1 MTQKIENSTEDV
13 WTVTAGKQDKEWNV
27 EHVTGEEY
35 IVYEDGERDDSN
47 LVSLS
52 NGNCD
57 GTYFEYNQTC
67 PHIDAARKVA
77 ELQEEEDDEYDILD
91 DVDKQIERIENG
103 EYDFLDDVD
112 KQIERIENG
121 EDVWTVT
128 AGKQDKEW
136 NVEHVT
142 GDDYIVYEDGERYD
156 SNLVSLSDGNCDG
169 TYFEYNQTCPHID
182 AARNVAELQEEEDDE
197 YDYAYRGWLFDKLLE
212 RIENG
217 EDVWTVTAGEQ
228 DKEWNVEHVT
238 GEEYIVYENGER
250 EDSNLVSLS
259 EGHCDGTYFEYNKTC
274 PHIDAARKVAEI
286 KEEEDD
292 DYDYREWLL
301 DKLLEDIENGEYIW
315 TVTAGE
321 KDKEWNVVYL
331 SDDEYRV
338 YEDVERVVEDG
349 DRNLVSLAEGNC
361 DGTYFEDN
369 KTCPHIDAARKVAEL
384 QEEEDDE
391 YDYYDWMSDKPRP
404 NIKR

>member
-13 WTVTAGKQDKEWNV
+13 WTVTAGKQE
-27 EHVTGEEY
+27 
-35 IVYEDGERDDSN
+35 
-47 LVSLS
+47 
-52 NGNCD
+52 
-57 GTYFEYNQTC
+57 
-67 PHIDAARKVA
+67 
-77 ELQEEEDDEYDILD
+77 
-91 DVDKQIERIENG
+91 
-103 EYDFLDDVD
+103 
-112 KQIERIENG
+112 
-121 EDVWTVT
+121 
-128 AGKQDKEW
+128 KEW

-142 GDDYIVYEDGERYD
+142 GDDYIVYEY
-156 SNLVSLSDGNCDG
+156 
-169 TYFEYNQTCPHID
+169 
-182 AARNVAELQEEEDDE
+182 
-197 YDYAYRGWLFDKLLE
+197 
-212 RIENG
+212 
-217 EDVWTVTAGEQ
+217 
-228 DKEWNVEHVT
+228 
-238 GEEYIVYENGER
+238 GER
-250 EDSNLVSLS
+250 EDSNLVSLA
-259 EGHCDGTYFEYNKTC
+259 EGNCDGTYFEYNKTC

-369 KTCPHIDAARKVAEL
+369 KTCPHIDAARKVAEI

-391 YDYYDWMSDKPRP
+391 YDYYDWLSDKPRP

>member
-77 ELQEEEDDEYDILD
+77 ELQEEEDDEYDVLD
-91 DVDKQIERIENG
+91 DVDKQIEQIENG

-112 KQIERIENG
+112 KQIEQIENG

-142 GDDYIVYEDGERYD
+142 GDDYIVYEDGERED
-156 SNLVSLSDGNCDG
+156 SNLVSLCEGHCDG
-169 TYFEYNQTCPHID
+169 TYFEYNKTCPHID
-182 AARNVAELQEEEDDE
+182 AARNVAEIQEEEEEE
-197 YDYAYRGWLFDKLLE
+197 YDYAYRDWLFDKLLE

-217 EDVWTVTAGEQ
+217 EYFWTVTAGEQ
-228 DKEWNVEHVT
+228 DKEWYVENVT
-238 GEEYIVYENGER
+238 GEEYIVYELGEK

-274 PHIDAARKVAEI
+274 PHIDAARNVAEI
-286 KEEEDD
+286 QEEEKDEYYYSD
-292 DYDYREWLL
+292 WLL
-301 DKLLEDIENGEYIW
+301 DNQLERMENGE
-315 TVTAGE
+315 
-321 KDKEWNVVYL
+321 D
-331 SDDEYRV
+331 
-338 YEDVERVVEDG
+338 
-349 DRNLVSLAEGNC
+349 
-361 DGTYFEDN
+361 
-369 KTCPHIDAARKVAEL
+369 IDWES
-384 QEEEDDE
+384 E
-391 YDYYDWMSDKPRP
+391 PR
-404 NIKR
+404 IY

>member
-1 MTQKIENSTEDV
+1 MAPCIICNMTQKIETDDI
-13 WTVTAGKQDKEWNV
+13 WTVTAGEKDKEWNV

-35 IVYEDGERDDSN
+35 IVYE
-47 LVSLS
+47 
-52 NGNCD
+52 
-57 GTYFEYNQTC
+57 Y
-67 PHIDAARKVA
+67 
-77 ELQEEEDDEYDILD
+77 
-91 DVDKQIERIENG
+91 
-103 EYDFLDDVD
+103 
-112 KQIERIENG
+112 
-121 EDVWTVT
+121 
-128 AGKQDKEW
+128 
-136 NVEHVT
+136 
-142 GDDYIVYEDGERYD
+142 
-156 SNLVSLSDGNCDG
+156 
-169 TYFEYNQTCPHID
+169 
-182 AARNVAELQEEEDDE
+182 
-197 YDYAYRGWLFDKLLE
+197 
-212 RIENG
+212 
-217 EDVWTVTAGEQ
+217 
-228 DKEWNVEHVT
+228 
-238 GEEYIVYENGER
+238 GER

-259 EGHCDGTYFEYNKTC
+259 EVQCDGTYFEYNKTC

-361 DGTYFEDN
+361 DGTYFEYNKTCPHIDAARNVAELQEEEDEYDYAYRGWLFDKLLERIENGEDVWTVTAGEKDKEWNVLQVPAEEYIVYENGVKYDSYLVSLSDGTCDGTYFEDN

>member
-13 WTVTAGKQDKEWNV
+13 WTVTAGKQE
-27 EHVTGEEY
+27 
-35 IVYEDGERDDSN
+35 
-47 LVSLS
+47 
-52 NGNCD
+52 
-57 GTYFEYNQTC
+57 
-67 PHIDAARKVA
+67 
-77 ELQEEEDDEYDILD
+77 
-91 DVDKQIERIENG
+91 
-103 EYDFLDDVD
+103 
-112 KQIERIENG
+112 
-121 EDVWTVT
+121 
-128 AGKQDKEW
+128 KEW

-142 GDDYIVYEDGERYD
+142 GDDYIVYEDGERED
-156 SNLVSLSDGNCDG
+156 SNLVSLCEGHCDG

-182 AARNVAELQEEEDDE
+182 AARNVAEIKEEEEDE
-197 YDYAYRGWLFDKLLE
+197 YDYAYRDWLFDKLLE

-217 EDVWTVTAGEQ
+217 EYFWTVTAGEQ
-228 DKEWNVEHVT
+228 DKEWYVENVT
-238 GEEYIVYENGER
+238 GDDYIVYELGEK